1 MNNNFPPNPN
11 GHGQPPMNGQPNGP
25 RPGQQP
31 PDYNRPPLVG
41 LGGWL
46 AVFQVYMYWALFGAF
61 ITIPAYIFIMFIVAN
76 PDIIPAEMQSE
87 LNRTLAMYNMD
98 LQSLSSFELV
108 AAGIKLILLIILLIL
123 LYTRKRSF
131 PRMARMY
138 LVINLALVV
147 VTFFI
152 IPPTVSMVSAMI
164 WTAVITL
171 LWNLY
176 FSRSVRVR
184 NTFIR

>member
-11 GHGQPPMNGQPNGP
+11 DPGQPPFNGQPNNP

-41 LGGWL
+41 LGGWM
-46 AVFQVYMYWALFGAF
+46 AVFQVYMYWGLFVSF
-61 ITIPAYIFIMFIVAN
+61 VTIPAYIFIMFIAAN
-76 PDIIPAEMQSE
+76 PDIFPADMQAE
-87 LNRTLAMYNMD
+87 VNRALSVYDTN

-108 AAGIKLILLIILLIL
+108 AAGIKLVLLIILLVL

-131 PRMARMY
+131 PRMARLY
-138 LVINLALVV
+138 LLINLALVV
-147 VTFFI
+147 LTFFI
-152 IPPTVSMVSAMI
+152 VPPTVSMVSGMI